1 MVVAILEAGAGPSR
15 PRGPQAVADPAL
27 SEGRNAG
34 GTAVE
39 RPFPITTF
47 STTIPFQPKADAVEF
62 VNRGTGKRLAKR
74 RIRRRAGLVS
84 ITAPAPDV
92 RVDRGTCLALKW
104 SVKSGT
110 GKKTRSTVLVSPD
123 RKTWW
128 PASAST
134 NSQSHR
140 LDTAVLEP
148 GTYLYKVAVLDGID
162 VLTSNIAR
170 FSVT

>member
-1 MVVAILEAGAGPSR
+1 VGLPINWNH
-15 PRGPQAVADPAL
+15 ADY
-27 SEGRNAG
+27 S
-34 GTAVE
+34 
-39 RPFPITTF
+39 RPFPITAF

-74 RIRRRAGLVS
+74 RIRRSAGLVS
-84 ITAPAPDV
+84 ITAPSPDV
-92 RVDRGTCLALKW
+92 RVDRGTCLALEW
-104 SVKSGT
+104 IVKSGT

-134 NSQSHR
+134 NSQCHR

-162 VLTSNIAR
+162 ILTSNVAQ